1 MDGLTVVFDK
11 IVEQIT
17 IPVILEHNG
26 CSSKLL
32 ALIDTGAM
40 HSTIPLW
47 EANSL
52 KLQRIGI
59 VDAVFAKGHDT
70 LPVVNANLIFSDK
83 IYFKNKDL
91 IVIDN
96 DDCSYGM
103 IVGMDILSQGDMA
116 ISNFNGHTTFT
127 FRMPSQEE
135 TKYSD
140 ELITDDGI
148 NFRLD
153 KIEDSLLST

>member
-1 MDGLTVVFDK
+1 MDGFTVVFDK

-40 HSTIPLW
+40 HSTIPLL
-47 EANSL
+47 EARFL
-52 KLQRIGI
+52 KLQQVGI

-70 LPVVNANLIFSDK
+70 LPVVSANLIFSNK
-83 IYFKNKDL
+83 VYFTSKDL

-103 IVGMDILSQGDMA
+103 IVGMDILSKGDIA
-116 ISNFNGHTTFT
+116 ISNFDGHTTFT

-135 TKYSD
+135 VKYSAD
-140 ELITDDGI
+140 LVTDDSI
-148 NFRLD
+148 DFLLD
-153 KIEDSLLST
+153 KIEDSFLST